1 MYYLD
6 NIMHS
11 RFCLAWVA
19 KFLDPVIKL
28 LLTFFFKP
36 ALEEK
41 KKYFLFYLK
50 NLFNK
55 VLSKI
60 LIAHELAILIGVSRI
75 INFIYS

>member
-41 KKYFLFYLK
+41 KIFSI
-50 NLFNK
+50 
-55 VLSKI
+55 LS
-60 LIAHELAILIGVSRI
+60 
-75 INFIYS
+75 